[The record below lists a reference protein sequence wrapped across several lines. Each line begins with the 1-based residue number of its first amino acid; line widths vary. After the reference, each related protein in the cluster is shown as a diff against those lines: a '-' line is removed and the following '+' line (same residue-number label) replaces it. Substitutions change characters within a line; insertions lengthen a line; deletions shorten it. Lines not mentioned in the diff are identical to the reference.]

1 MNVSVKIAIK
11 TACIEYIEGALNA
24 TPNPDGFMIRYN
36 NGKIAGQNLLSD
48 IQNGR
53 IKVNASN
60 GVITD
65 SLDIVAH
72 SMGFAYA
79 QGMIE
84 VLKGK
89 IPLSG
94 YYIIAPENAGS
105 GSVNPTD
112 FTQLWQYGSDE
123 TFDIGIQDG
132 VAPQTKVG
140 DLPDEKRAYI
150 PENWSPQGFISSHSI
165 ENYKWI
171 FTKNANQEG
180 YVKPRN

>member
-1 MNVSVKIAIK
+1 
-11 TACIEYIEGALNA
+11 
-24 TPNPDGFMIRYN
+24 MIRYN
-36 NGKIAGQNLLSD
+36 NGKIAGQNLLND

-84 VLKGK
+84 VLRGK
-89 IPLSG
+89 IPLAG

-105 GSVNPTD
+105 GSLSPSD

-123 TFDIGIQDG
+123 RLDISIQDG

-140 DLPDEKRAYI
+140 DLPDARRAYI
-150 PENWSPQGFISSHSI
+150 PENWNPQGFISSHAI

-171 FTKNANQEG
+171 FNQPNGQKG
-180 YVKPRN
+180 YVNKPR